1 MNKEN
6 YEQIINALRTSAQG
20 VPSIEVIMHEL
31 DRIVYTK
38 IINDGLPMS
47 KYYDI
52 MADLID
58 TESFDTVSADDIKK
72 AIESRK
78 QTDKEFKAKKHKN
91 KTPYPT
97 LYSKARTLW
106 LTVYDEQLVYGWGYT
121 CKQIQKMNTKP
132 MTEDDKVTGDALGV
146 CHDCDVHG
154 EFFIYESDKKH
165 YHIAFRANPLYTTP
179 RVSQVMDYLGIMFR
193 PGVDSGI
200 LEKGAV
206 QGCRNFAT
214 CALYLTHD
222 DPASIAQNKYPYS
235 IDAIVSNHTKAE
247 VEQIRQGYARPNENI
262 RATTKEWHIL
272 EEKAMELGKSGGNY
286 EDFLDHLDIVFT
298 SNTAKMKVVRR
309 RYDRAL
315 ESEVNKNINVSRTCI
330 YIQGIGN
337 TGKSYGAIYALN
349 RMGIQNNE
357 ILDISGQGTGRFD
370 SLTINHRALIVD
382 DDILPNALY
391 NTDDKKRKAYRR
403 GSGNPYWCGDIVI
416 VLSNTPF
423 EDWARKCGYS
433 NPEHIE
439 ALKTRFFICKVMDA
453 HGTPMLVCDEPAS
466 RGNVEYWDNKVEKFE
481 EFQEYMDES
490 MGTYQQIKK
499 TRTDH
504 AFNEH
509 YYAVVRDWNLEQ
521 EKQQQIFV
529 NGTRVRGAAIE
540 FYILC
545 GEDKTEWVQ
554 RFYKKNP
561 EYENMLPDYMAEFIE
576 ESYKGITAD
585 EEEMFA

>member
-6 YEQIINALRTSAQG
+6 YEQIIDALRTSAQS
-20 VPSIEVIMHEL
+20 VPEIEIVMHEL

-38 IINDGLPMS
+38 IVNDNLPMS

-58 TESFDTVSADDIKK
+58 TESFGSVSNHDVKK
-72 AIESRK
+72 AIENRK
-78 QTDKEFKAKKHKN
+78 QFDKEFKAKKHKN

-106 LTVYDEQLVYGWGYT
+106 LTVYNEQLVHGWGYT
-121 CKQIQKMNTKP
+121 CKQIQNMNTKP
-132 MTEDDKVTGDALGV
+132 MTEEDKVTGDGLGI
-146 CHDCDVHG
+146 CHDGDVHG
-154 EFFIYESDKKH
+154 EFFDYDPDKNH

-179 RVSQVMDYLGIMFR
+179 RVSQVLDYLGIMFR

-235 IDAIVSNHTKAE
+235 VDAIVSNHTKAE

-286 EDFLDHLDIVFT
+286 DDFLDHLDIVFT
-298 SNTAKMKVVRR
+298 SNSAKMKVLRR

-315 ESEVNKNINVSRTCI
+315 EAEVNKNINVPRTCI
-330 YIQGIGN
+330 YIEGVGN

-349 RMGIQNNE
+349 RMGIQNND

-403 GSGNPYWCGDIVI
+403 GSGNPYWCGDMVI
-416 VLSNTPF
+416 VLSNTSF
-423 EDWARKCGYS
+423 EDWAHKCGYS

-439 ALKTRFFICKVMDA
+439 ALKTRFFICKVMD
-453 HGTPMLVCDEPAS
+453 GGGVPMLACLEPAS
-466 RGNVEYWDNKVEKFE
+466 RGSNEYLNHKIEKFE

-490 MGTYQQIKK
+490 MGNYQRVQK
-499 TRTDH
+499 TRPVH
-504 AFNEH
+504 E
-509 YYAVVRDWNLEQ
+509 YNLRLLACVKEW
-521 EKQQQIFV
+521 
-529 NGTRVRGAAIE
+529 RV
-540 FYILC
+540 
-545 GEDKTEWVQ
+545 
-554 RFYKKNP
+554 
-561 EYENMLPDYMAEFIE
+561 
-576 ESYKGITAD
+576 
-585 EEEMFA
+585 EEERKKHKPTKEEKFKKHCADAEAKLYETYGTIQRLLPVYEQCDIEKLLDKFREVYKEYNDVPNEYLDDIFI